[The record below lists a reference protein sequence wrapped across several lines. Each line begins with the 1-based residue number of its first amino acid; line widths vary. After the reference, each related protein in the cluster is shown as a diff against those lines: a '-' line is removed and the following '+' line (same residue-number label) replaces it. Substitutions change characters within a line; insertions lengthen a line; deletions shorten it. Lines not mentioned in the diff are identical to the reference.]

1 MARKTLKRRNSRGSR
16 KTRGA
21 RRMRGGSLALSPADF
36 NAGAEGGAQVE
47 LNEFQQEP
55 AVNAEVQSG
64 GKRRKGRKGSR
75 KGSKKVGKTGKRK
88 TNAFFK
94 LMMNAKKSDAPS
106 FSYNGKTYKKR
117 TKGHLV
123 YYKA

>member
-55 AVNAEVQSG
+55 AVSAEVQSG
-64 GKRRKGRKGSR
+64 GKRRKGHH
-75 KGSKKVGKTGKRK
+75 
-88 TNAFFK
+88 
-94 LMMNAKKSDAPS
+94 S
-106 FSYNGKTYKKR
+106 F
-117 TKGHLV
+117 
-123 YYKA
+123 